1 MDKLRRTVIKH
12 EIDIL
17 ALTELNKRWSVIE
30 EEQTIWAAISKWKE
44 HSRTYAAYNKL
55 DQHKSP
61 TLYGG
66 TSLTLFNQMAIRQQ
80 QHGVDDR
87 GLGRWTWVATAG
99 RNNCKTMIISAYC
112 PCISHGPSSVW
123 TQHLDAMQKWK
134 DQIPL
139 DIDDPRKL
147 FWMDLAITVTKAHT
161 EGYNVIL
168 MGDFN
173 SEFSE
178 LREWMIQHGLLEN
191 IAELHGY
198 DAAPNTHLRSKDA
211 PIDAIFCSPQITAT
225 KGGYLSFNMLG
236 GDHRG
241 LWIDIPSEL
250 LHGFNPPSITL
261 AHARRLKLE
270 DPRVVQK
277 YNDEMHILLQKHQV
291 YERINHI
298 HDTATY
304 PPPEWMP
311 REYET
316 IDTII
321 QESMHKAEQKCRKF
335 KCGETD
341 WSPQFQE
348 IHDTIDYWLLRQR
361 YIQGLRPNMDLIRRL
376 GAKLDIK
383 YYPSNIQTIK
393 KHLDTAHDKRRRF
406 KKEATSASMEYR
418 NRLAKAKEE
427 AGDKSAATHLRE
439 LNEKEAIR
447 KLFRTI
453 KVIEQRTT
461 AGASSQLNITNPD
474 GSVSLLTL
482 QKEIE
487 EAICDVNKKKY
498 HQTEGGSQLL
508 DQEFI
513 EMLGL
518 HGEGPAVEDVLN
530 GTFEYPPNTSQATR
544 EFLETCQQ
552 PEHIQ
557 QIKESNDPVTRFH
570 NFVKSWKIRK
580 EKTVSANQHMGHY
593 KACMQHPY
601 LNWCLFQRHEIPVI
615 TGYSPKRFR
624 QCVDLSI
631 LKKSGNYDIA
641 KQRTLG
647 LLDTEFNQMNK
658 RLGHEAM
665 HSAINNDCIA
675 TEQYSRPNRSAIDH
689 ALNRAL
695 TFDHFLYTRQPYCLA
710 SCDLEGCYD
719 RIIHTAA
726 ALALR
731 RVGVKPQK
739 LKTMFASIQKMVHKI
754 RTIFGDSDTTYGG
767 DDIED
772 DWVNFPQGILQGNAC
787 GPQIWSILSSIIFE
801 ILSKRGF
808 SVQFCSSLSKSLF
821 TMLGFS
827 YVDDCDLL
835 QAQDTPEETLQSMQH
850 VITGWS
856 ELMEVTGG
864 KIATSKSWW
873 YFVDIIWK
881 NGKWQ
886 PDDVPGDYHLTLT
899 KDDQEIQLKRL
910 SCNEDSEML
919 GIWTSPKSKQTKM
932 IQTLRKETLKWASKI
947 KSGQPSPTVAW
958 TALHKTI
965 TARMKYSLPVCRFT
979 KKDCTFIMAPA
990 IAIGL
995 QKSGISKNFP
1005 SDARHAP
1012 ITSGGF
1018 NVLHM
1023 YNEMGVARTTALLE
1037 HCHNETPT
1045 GKFMKMH
1052 LEHLVMEAGL
1062 YGSIW
1067 MMPQPKLEQWCT
1079 TTTWIFHTY
1088 TFQADNEIVLNIN
1101 HHKLEPQR
1109 MHDKAIMELATK
1121 FTSATTE
1128 LRSINKVRMIHEVIH
1143 LSDLTTA
1150 NGKALDPAFLI
1161 SDPFPER
1168 KNDYKWP
1175 TNHHVTSKDF
1185 TVWRRFMNHIYNND
1199 NMSLVQSLGP
1209 WIRPL
1214 HPRDHTTWHWFLDT
1228 RQNLIYERVN
1238 DKYALHQRVPRQHRH
1253 FQYEFHYSDSIPTHV
1268 VPVSVQLHTQTIL
1281 LLNQG
1286 PSFLQHRQTVITPRP
1301 QFQNE
1306 EICTYLKEHLPPWC
1320 VQSIRATP
1328 QIDQL
1333 LQELITGTACVV
1345 SDGSHYPLLSK
1356 AGAGWIISTMDCTQ
1370 YIKGGGTI
1378 PGSHLIYDSYR
1389 SELGGLI
1396 GGSAALSLLLPLLPN
1411 HTQTYTI
1418 GCDGLS
1424 AIGHLRTGPPPA
1436 FKTKWP
1442 HCDLTSFLLQIWKDM
1457 PIIPNAI
1464 HIPGH
1469 QEKYYGPRT
1478 ALEHLNQMMDHL
1490 AKTCATS
1497 FEVIHTHG
1505 PDWQSHGLGAVYIQ
1519 EHLLGGSI
1527 KKELYEYTCHQKYVK
1542 YLANKWEIS
1551 FDSLLEADW
1560 KTFGAARKLTTHK
1573 SRIFISKW
1581 LVGHLPTGVIMIK
1594 RKHRIKATCPH
1605 CLHPKEDALH
1615 LPTCHHPSVRAFWTD
1630 ALNNLQSWLLNVDTH
1645 PNITSFICNG
1655 LLSWTADPFGEE
1667 EPIDHLPP
1675 HIYQTFDNQLNLGWF
1690 ALLSGVLH
1698 PSIIQLQQS
1707 HYSSISTR
1715 RTGFSWGR
1723 KLILKLWN
1731 IIFELWKLRCHVL
1744 HNTIIDQNHGD
1755 DHLKF
1760 SITVEYHMGAVGL
1773 PSQFDGYFILPL
1785 DTLLSK
1791 PIDYKKRWFRLIRNA
1806 REVRNQNATDAF
1818 TKNVIL
1824 RNWVHLPT
1832 NDS

>member
-1 MDKLRRTVIKH
+1 MDKLRRIVIKQ
-12 EIDIL
+12 EVDIL

-30 EEQTIWAAISKWKE
+30 EDETIWAAFSKWTE

-55 DQHKSP
+55 DPHSTP
-61 TLYGG
+61 NLYGG

-80 QHGVDDR
+80 QHGMDER
-87 GLGRWTWVATAG
+87 GLGRWTWITTAG
-99 RNNCKTMIISAYC
+99 RNNCNTMIISAYC
-112 PCISHGPSSVW
+112 PCQSNGPSSVW
-123 TQHLDAMQKWK
+123 TQHLDAMQHWRT
-134 DQIPL
+134 QLPP

-147 FWMDLAITVTKAHT
+147 FWMDLAAMVTKAHE
-161 EGYNVIL
+161 EGFNIML

-178 LREWMIQHGLLEN
+178 VREWMIQHGLLES
-191 IAELHGY
+191 IAERHGY
-198 DAAPNTHLRSKDA
+198 DTAPNTHLRSKNA
-211 PIDAIFCSPQITAT
+211 PIDAIFCSPQIAAS

-241 LWIDIPSEL
+241 LWIDIPNEL
-250 LHGFNPPSITL
+250 LHGFNPPSMPL

-270 DPRVVQK
+270 DPRVVK
-277 YNDEMHILLQKHQV
+277 RYNDTMHSLLTKHNV
-291 YERINHI
+291 YERNDHI
-298 HDTATY
+298 HANATY
-304 PPPEWMP
+304 PPPQWMT
-311 REYET
+311 REYEK

-321 QESMHKAEQKCRKF
+321 QESMNTAEKSCRKF

-341 WSPQFQE
+341 WSPKFQE

-361 YIQGLRPNMDLIRRL
+361 YMQGLRPNMDLVRRL
-376 GAKLDIK
+376 GEKL
-383 YYPSNIQTIK
+383 NIEYHPFNLKAIK
-393 KHLDTAHDKRRRF
+393 KQLDKAHDQRRKF
-406 KKEATSASMEYR
+406 KKEATSESMEYR
-418 NRLAKAKEE
+418 NQLAKAKEIE
-427 AGDKSAATHLRE
+427 GKKEAATILRE

-453 KVIEQRTT
+453 KAIEQRTT
-461 AGASSQLNITNPD
+461 AGASSQLNVTNQD
-474 GSVSLLTL
+474 GSVSILTL

-487 EAICDVNKKKY
+487 DAICDVNKKKY

-508 DQEFI
+508 EQEFI

-518 HGEGPAVEDVLN
+518 HGEGPEVENILK
-530 GTFEYPPNTSQATR
+530 GTFTCPPNTSPATR
-544 EFLETCQQ
+544 DFLEACQR
-552 PEHIQ
+552 PDS
-557 QIKESNDPVTRFH
+557 IKEIAEPSDPVRRFQD
-570 NFVKSWKIRK
+570 FVKSWKIRK

-601 LNWCLFQRHEIPVI
+601 LNWCLFQRHEIPLI

-624 QCVDLSI
+624 KCIDLSI

-665 HSAINNDCIA
+665 NSALDHGCIA
-675 TEQYSRPNRSAIDH
+675 TEQYSRPNRAAIDH

-695 TFDHFLYTRQPYCLA
+695 TFDHFLYMRQPYCLA

-731 RVGVKPQK
+731 RVGVQPQK
-739 LKTMFASIQKMVHKI
+739 LNAMFTSIQKMVHKI

-767 DDIED
+767 EEIED
-772 DWVNFPQGILQGNAC
+772 DWSNFPQGILQGNAC

-808 SVQFCSSLSKSLF
+808 SVHFCSSLSKSLF
-821 TMLGFS
+821 TLLGFS

-835 QAQDTPEETLQSMQH
+835 QAKDTPEETIQSMQD

-873 YFVDIIWK
+873 YFIDIIWK

-886 PDDVPGDYHLTLT
+886 PDDVPGDYHLTLQQNQ
-899 KDDQEIQLKRL
+899 QEVQLKRL
-910 SCNEDSEML
+910 SCNVDSQML
-919 GIWTSPKSKQTKM
+919 GIWTSPKCAQTKM
-932 IQTLRKETLKWASKI
+932 IHTLREDTLKWASKI

-965 TARMKYSLPVCRFT
+965 TARMKYSLPVCRFNQNE
-979 KKDCTFIMAPA
+979 CTFIMAPA

-1005 SDARHAP
+1005 TPARHAP

-1023 YNEMGVARTTALLE
+1023 YNEMGVARSTALLD
-1037 HCHNETPT
+1037 HCLNDTPT

-1067 MMPQPKLEQWCT
+1067 TMPQSQLAKWCT
-1079 TTTWIFHTY
+1079 TSTWIFHTY
-1088 TFQADNEIVLNIN
+1088 KFQADNDIVLNIKHQTLAPKRVN
-1101 HHKLEPQR
+1101 
-1109 MHDKAIMELATK
+1109 DKAIMDLATN
-1121 FTSATTE
+1121 FTSSATE
-1128 LRSINKVRMIHEVIH
+1128 LRAINRVRMLHEVIH

-1150 NGKALDPAFLI
+1150 NGTSLDPAFLI
-1161 SDPFPER
+1161 SDPFPEK
-1168 KNDYKWP
+1168 KNDFIWP
-1175 TNHHVTSKDF
+1175 SKHHVTTKDF
-1185 TVWRRFMNHIYNND
+1185 TVWRRFMNHVYSNNQ
-1199 NMSLVQSLGP
+1199 MSLLQSLGP
-1209 WIRPL
+1209 WIHPL
-1214 HPRDHTTWHWFLDT
+1214 HPCDQSHWHWFKDT
-1228 RQNLIYERVN
+1228 RHNLIYERVN
-1238 DKYALHQRVPRQHRH
+1238 DKYAIHQSVPHQCHNY
-1253 FQYEFHYSDSIPTHV
+1253 QYAVHYSDSIPVHAI
-1268 VPVSVQLHTQTIL
+1268 PISVQLHTQSIVI
-1281 LLNQG
+1281 LNQG
-1286 PSFLQHRQTVITPRP
+1286 VPFNVQQQPANTPSPI
-1301 QFQNE
+1301 FQRD
-1306 EICTYLKEHLPPWC
+1306 EICAYLEEHLPPWC
-1320 VQSIRATP
+1320 AQRVRATP
-1328 QIDQL
+1328 QLDQL
-1333 LQELITGTACVV
+1333 LQELISGTACIV
-1345 SDGSHYPLLSK
+1345 SDGSHYQLLSL
-1356 AGAGWIISTMDCTQ
+1356 AGAGWIISTADCSQ
-1370 YIKGGGTI
+1370 YIYGGGTI

-1396 GGSAALSLLLPLLPN
+1396 GGSAALSLILPLLPN
-1411 HTQTYTI
+1411 HAQKYTI

-1424 AIGHLRTGPPPA
+1424 AIGHLQKGPPPT
-1436 FKTKWP
+1436 FKSKWP
-1442 HCDLTSFLLQIWKDM
+1442 HSDLTSFLLQIWKDM
-1457 PIIPNAI
+1457 PADPTAI

-1478 ALEHLNQMMDHL
+1478 ALESLNQMMDRL
-1490 AKTCATS
+1490 AKACAKS
-1497 FEVIHTHG
+1497 FHVIHSHG
-1505 PDWQSHGLGAVYIQ
+1505 PSWQSHGHGAVYIQ
-1519 EHLLGGSI
+1519 GNLVGGSH
-1527 KKELYEYTCHQKYVK
+1527 KKQLYEYICHKSYIT
-1542 YLANKWEIS
+1542 YLANKWEINS
-1551 FDSLLEADW
+1551 DSLLEADW
-1560 KTFGAARKLTTHK
+1560 KTFGAARKKTTHK
-1573 SRIFISKW
+1573 TRIFISKW
-1581 LVGHLPTGVIMIK
+1581 LVGHLPLGEIMVK

-1605 CLHPKEDALH
+1605 CLHPNEDALH
-1615 LPTCHHPSVRAFWTD
+1615 LPTCPHPSVTAFWID
-1630 ALNNLQSWLLNVDTH
+1630 ALSNLQSWLLNVDTH
-1645 PNITSFICNG
+1645 PAIIFFICKG
-1655 LLSWTADPFGEE
+1655 LLSWTTDPFGDEL
-1667 EPIDHLPP
+1667 PLDHLPP
-1675 HIYQTFDNQLNLGWF
+1675 HIYQAFDNQLQLGWF
-1690 ALLSGVLH
+1690 ATLSGILH
-1698 PSIIQLQQS
+1698 PSLIQLQQT
-1707 HYSSISTR
+1707 HYSSIPSR
-1715 RTGFSWGR
+1715 RTGFAWGR
-1723 KLILKLWN
+1723 KITLKLWN
-1731 IIFELWKLRCHVL
+1731 IIYELWKLRCHAL

-1755 DHLKF
+1755 DQLTF
-1760 SITVEYHMGAVGL
+1760 SITVEYHIGAIGL
-1773 PSQFDGYFILPL
+1773 PSQFDGYFIIPL

-1806 REVRNQNATDAF
+1806 REVRNHNATDAF
-1818 TKNVIL
+1818 TNNVIL